1 MVLDEALKRHKPR
14 HSLRHNLVLGNDL
27 LLGWKVHKKIC
38 QTFIGLE
45 IFPQLKRNKD
55 LNCKTLYLDISYK
68 LHYLLKIS
76 IGPPILNGIVMA
88 FFRPRPLV

>member
-1 MVLDEALKRHKPR
+1 MILDEALKRHKPR

-55 LNCKTLYLDISYK
+55 LNCKRYSKEVANDEGIVKRGFQNNISY
-68 LHYLLKIS
+68 
-76 IGPPILNGIVMA
+76 
-88 FFRPRPLV
+88 